1 MSTAFHSKVHL
12 LSLPNEMLDRI
23 LCNLNF
29 QALLKCKE
37 VCKKLKVYIESA
49 KETSYIIE
57 LALAGLE
64 HNTNNTWSKAA
75 CLESLRKYQS
85 GWEKLEWSEETTI
98 PMLTA
103 GMWDLYGGIL
113 AQADENQTFHFLRL
127 PSDSRRIEKKSWTV
141 EPNVGDEV
149 VKDFAFDPSQDLL
162 ILITPPTAAFPHMS
176 LYLRTLM
183 TNENHPLAIQPF
195 LRHKVDLLTGRWI
208 PTSLKIMQD
217 YIGLVSFYRAPV
229 DEEDSSDLK
238 EFRIWN
244 WKTDKLELAI
254 QTNDTRSFAFA
265 SDKHVI
271 LANQYIPDDLENSE
285 CYLVLIDFKAEDEK
299 MKKLSE
305 VQNSVK
311 LCYPDRVA
319 GTALMSFGISSEL
332 PPGWTPGK
340 DDTSPFFVA
349 KDERIFTVSI
359 RFRRGRDFAFDH
371 FIPLAAFQKCT
382 NRPSSTRELKWSEW
396 APTETRLI
404 QTSLPASL
412 VWANF
417 TYGSR
422 SIARELRK
430 KSFSALVY
438 DFNQRACRRDAIL
451 NGTSTAPGK
460 IVGGDEA
467 VWKDTLETSLPFRVC
482 SRSLPNIRPRTQALM
497 CSGDN
502 IILVDNT
509 SGEMRIYTF

>member
-1 MSTAFHSKVHL
+1 M
-12 LSLPNEMLDRI
+12 
-23 LCNLNF
+23 
-29 QALLKCKE
+29 
-37 VCKKLKVYIESA
+37 CKKLKVYIESA

-244 WKTDKLELAI
+244 WKTDKLELVSRI
-254 QTNDTRSFAFA
+254 ERRRFAT
-265 SDKHVI
+265 SHV
-271 LANQYIPDDLENSE
+271 
-285 CYLVLIDFKAEDEK
+285 V
-299 MKKLSE
+299 
-305 VQNSVK
+305 
-311 LCYPDRVA
+311 
-319 GTALMSFGISSEL
+319 
-332 PPGWTPGK
+332 
-340 DDTSPFFVA
+340 
-349 KDERIFTVSI
+349 
-359 RFRRGRDFAFDH
+359 
-371 FIPLAAFQKCT
+371 
-382 NRPSSTRELKWSEW
+382 
-396 APTETRLI
+396 
-404 QTSLPASL
+404 
-412 VWANF
+412 
-417 TYGSR
+417 
-422 SIARELRK
+422 
-430 KSFSALVY
+430 
-438 DFNQRACRRDAIL
+438 
-451 NGTSTAPGK
+451 
-460 IVGGDEA
+460 
-467 VWKDTLETSLPFRVC
+467 
-482 SRSLPNIRPRTQALM
+482 
-497 CSGDN
+497 
-502 IILVDNT
+502 
-509 SGEMRIYTF
+509 